1 MAPSKND
8 PLDVPEAS
16 ISSQP
21 KNIEKKEINQ
31 LPIIAWKGPVQVLES
46 RDEMQRAVRTIL
58 TESSNSSPSIL
69 GFDTET
75 RPSFV
80 KGEWFPPA
88 LVQIATVDTVYL
100 FRIAKLEGNDKLS
113 PLIPLFESP
122 LLFKVGVSIAHDVR
136 ELLKIQHFCPR
147 AFQEITRMSRQLNYV
162 PQGLRGLAA
171 LLLHGRI
178 SKAKQMTNWEKQHLT
193 FPEITYAATDAW
205 IGREL
210 YTIVSRQQEEQ
221 QLPTLPEIVIQA
233 RNTNQ
238 KKKGK
243 RPKRNQPSKH
253 QRQQQTKSES
263 AKGTHPSSSPP
274 ETQQR
279 KRSKEAKITSI
290 T

>member
-16 ISSQP
+16 ISQP

-100 FRIAKLEGNDKLS
+100 FRIAKLEGNDKLC

-136 ELLKIQHFCPR
+136 ELLKIQHFSPR
-147 AFQEITRMSRQLNYV
+147 AFREITHMTRQLNYV

-178 SKAKQMTNWEKQHLT
+178 SKAKQMTNWEKHHLT

-210 YTIVSRQQEEQ
+210 YTIVRRQQEEQ

-233 RNTNQ
+233 WNTNQ
-238 KKKGK
+238 KKMGK

-253 QRQQQTKSES
+253 QRQHQTKSET

-274 ETQQR
+274 ETPH
-279 KRSKEAKITSI
+279 
-290 T
+290 